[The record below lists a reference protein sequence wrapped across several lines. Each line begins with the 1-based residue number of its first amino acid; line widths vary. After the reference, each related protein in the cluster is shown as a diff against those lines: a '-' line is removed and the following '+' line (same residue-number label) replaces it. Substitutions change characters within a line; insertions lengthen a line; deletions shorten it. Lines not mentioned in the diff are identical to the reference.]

1 MARLS
6 SSRQCEK
13 GDLWAGEVRL
23 AGPHFWFAVGGCSGK
38 SELKEP
44 KRSRLLAHR
53 QHGSG
58 SIRRFDRTLLE
69 AIEEGIVPRPG
80 LLTYQDWNSWRARD
94 GQRPSKRR
102 HGDDERTTTTAE
114 EAQLWR
120 TVMEALYGPE
130 WKDQLAVA
138 GGALEETEEEEEEEE
153 EEERLPTTL
162 ARAPEG
168 GVRMAQ
174 GAEPPAIGP
183 GGSAASSTVGGES
196 VFRDM
201 SLVRLQEVF
210 LKDYAPGSETAV
222 RFAKRLR
229 RVSEAL
235 GLLGEEVDE
244 ASMERRVIRAL
255 YWEKIYEAD
264 EERQLGLLK
273 EFFQELVLDDSPHAG
288 ARAGA

>member
-1 MARLS
+1 
-6 SSRQCEK
+6 
-13 GDLWAGEVRL
+13 
-23 AGPHFWFAVGGCSGK
+23 
-38 SELKEP
+38 
-44 KRSRLLAHR
+44 
-53 QHGSG
+53 
-58 SIRRFDRTLLE
+58 
-69 AIEEGIVPRPG
+69 
-80 LLTYQDWNSWRARD
+80 
-94 GQRPSKRR
+94 
-102 HGDDERTTTTAE
+102 
-114 EAQLWR
+114 
-120 TVMEALYGPE
+120 MEALYGPE

-153 EEERLPTTL
+153 EERPPTTL

-168 GVRMAQ
+168 GVRAAE

-235 GLLGEEVDE
+235 GWLGEEVDE

-255 YWEKIYEAD
+255 YWEKIYEAE
-264 EERQLGLLK
+264 EERQLALLK
-273 EFFQELVLDDSPHAG
+273 EFFQELVLDEPPQCGRHRKEEAS
-288 ARAGA
+288 